1 MLISDVILEV
11 ISDVGAD
18 SDDSVLVTKMLG
30 FAKGALRR
38 FPLFT
43 KSRLLYITSTATLTA
58 GANSIPTPTYFISE
72 KLIWYV
78 ESGSRKEIIKKD
90 DDKFLELV
98 NTSASGV
105 PEYYHIANNLIEF
118 DKNSDVD
125 RTIYIEHLS
134 EVDNVTAASSFFGS
148 TDMLEILKDGM
159 KATYYNDYVED
170 PIKGDKKLALF
181 KAGLDELEKRHMIQT
196 MGGHIGD

>member
-43 KSRLLYITSTATLTA
+43 KSRLLYITSTDILAA
-58 GANSIPTPTYFISE
+58 GTNSIPTPTYFISE

-78 ESGSRKEIIKKD
+78 ENGSRKEIIKKD

-98 NTSASGV
+98 NTSASGT
-105 PEYYHIANNLIEF
+105 PEYFHIANNLIEF
-118 DKNSDVD
+118 DKNSEAD

-134 EVDNVTAASSFFGS
+134 EVDNVTAASVFFGS
-148 TDMLEILKDGM
+148 SDMLEILKDGM
-159 KATYYNDYVED
+159 KATYYSDYVED
-170 PIKGDKKLALF
+170 KIKGDGKLALF
-181 KAGLDELEKRHMIQT
+181 KAGLDKLEERHMIEK